1 MRGEPLLMAMLA
13 GGGSGLLM
21 GTIFVG
27 LGALLLPR
35 LHRQP
40 PKILSPLFKGVSL
53 TSVALPL
60 TGILLLLWGLIGA
73 VLGVLYL
80 WFSLYFPGVG
90 LGSPNWPF
98 SALILALSIFFS
110 LLVLLLSKRAVGE
123 MIGMSLA
130 FALIFG
136 WLLPWLAS

>member
-1 MRGEPLLMAMLA
+1 MKGEPLLVAVLA
-13 GGGSGLLM
+13 GSGSGFLM

-27 LGALLLPR
+27 LAALLLPR

-53 TSVALPL
+53 TSVVLPL
-60 TGILLLLWGLIGA
+60 TGILLLLWALIGT

-80 WFSLYFPGVG
+80 WFSLYLPGVW

-98 SALILALSIFFS
+98 SALILALSLFFS
-110 LLVLLLSKRAVGE
+110 LLTLWLTKRAVGE
-123 MIGMSLA
+123 MLGMSLA